1 MIYLE
6 KNNLD
11 DLLNDDIT
19 LVDFYAT
26 WCGPCKMMDSTMEEL
41 KDKYNIIKVDTDKFK
56 ELTFKY
62 RIMSIP
68 TILVFKN
75 KELVNEIVGFQS
87 KEELES
93 KIKEDL

>member
-11 DLLNDDIT
+11 ELLDDNIT

-26 WCGPCKMMDSTMEEL
+26 WCGPCKMMDTTMEEL
-41 KDKYNIIKVDTDKFK
+41 KDKYKIIKVDTDKFK
-56 ELTFKY
+56 DIAFKY

-75 KELVNEIVGFQS
+75 KELIKEIVGFHAS
-87 KEELES
+87 EELEN
-93 KIKEDL
+93 KIKED